1 MYTPGATVLA
11 TSMAPVLVLSVMP
24 LGQLPLVAIVALP
37 LAPRVAGWPLT
48 VSLLVTLA
56 IGVLAVPAV
65 AVPDSVTGLIDALT
79 VMVSVTVAQ
88 FAGVFLSHSW

>member
-1 MYTPGATVLA
+1 
-11 TSMAPVLVLSVMP
+11 MAPVLVLSVMP

-79 VMVSVTVAQ
+79 VMLSVTVAQ

>member
-1 MYTPGATVLA
+1 
-11 TSMAPVLVLSVMP
+11 MAPVLVLSVMP

>member
-1 MYTPGATVLA
+1 
-11 TSMAPVLVLSVMP
+11 MAPVLVLSVMP

-37 LAPRVAGWPLT
+37 LAPRLAGWPLT

-79 VMVSVTVAQ
+79 VMLSVTVAQ